1 MECVGFRSMLIQ
13 TSICKMTFLR
23 WSGNVNIDWVLNGT
37 KDLLVFVF
45 GTTAAS
51 WFWKKTSIFSETY
64 TDLSRDE
71 LTRYLRFSLR
81 YFSPLPP
88 KNGQSKY
95 GKVSLK
101 LGNRQLMFN
110 LLFSP
115 LWLSLTF
122 FRRQKKNQEKDA
134 LGKGFAHGESARDIP
149 AFKLIHEICP
159 SQANLLW

>member
-13 TSICKMTFLR
+13 TNICKMTFLR
-23 WSGNVNIDWVLNGT
+23 WSGNVNIDWVLNGA

-71 LTRYLRFSLR
+71 LTWYLRFSLQ

-101 LGNRQLMFN
+101 LGNR
-110 LLFSP
+110 
-115 LWLSLTF
+115 
-122 FRRQKKNQEKDA
+122 
-134 LGKGFAHGESARDIP
+134 
-149 AFKLIHEICP
+149 
-159 SQANLLW
+159 